1 MKALSRCQSSQSSR
15 GSGTNMQVTQGHE
28 AAKSA
33 EEKAGLEK
41 GCGDAAGEP
50 GQGFTGKA
58 RMGRRPPG
66 PEH

>member
-1 MKALSRCQSSQSSR
+1 M
-15 GSGTNMQVTQGHE
+15 
-28 AAKSA
+28 
-33 EEKAGLEK
+33 EK

-50 GQGFTGKA
+50 GQGFMGKA